1 MKLDTNSGG
10 GSEGDETLRIGLNGF
25 GRVGRSL
32 LRASLTDNDVDIVA
46 INDVMDDDDMEYLL
60 RYDSVHGRLE
70 GVSRRG
76 DTLFV
81 NDQEFQL
88 RPSASRRRFRGTSLR
103 STLSSKRPG
112 CSGPA
117 RRPPSISKPAPTR

>member
-1 MKLDTNSGG
+1 MKLDTNSG

-70 GVSRRG
+70 GVSVVA
-76 DTLFV
+76 T
-81 NDQEFQL
+81 
-88 RPSASRRRFRGTSLR
+88 PSS
-103 STLSSKRPG
+103 
-112 CSGPA
+112 
-117 RRPPSISKPAPTR
+117 